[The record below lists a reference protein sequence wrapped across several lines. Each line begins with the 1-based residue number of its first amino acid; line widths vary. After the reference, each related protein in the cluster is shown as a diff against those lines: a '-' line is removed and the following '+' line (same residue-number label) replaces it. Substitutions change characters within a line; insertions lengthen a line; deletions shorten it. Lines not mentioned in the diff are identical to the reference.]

1 MKYFTGSNIETI
13 ELGKRLGILLSPGD
27 VVALTGVLGSGKTW
41 FTKGI
46 ALGLGVDEKEVVTSP
61 SFALVNDY
69 MGRCPLYHMD
79 LYRLETLNDMISIGL
94 DEYFNDEAVA
104 VVEWADRFPGIIPE
118 KRVKVRIDILEG
130 DNRAISIDAD
140 FLELKI

>member
-1 MKYFTGSNIETI
+1 
-13 ELGKRLGILLSPGD
+13 
-27 VVALTGVLGSGKTW
+27 
-41 FTKGI
+41 
-46 ALGLGVDEKEVVTSP
+46 
-61 SFALVNDY
+61 
-69 MGRCPLYHMD
+69 
-79 LYRLETLNDMISIGL
+79 MISIGL